1 MSALPNDLSL
11 VEPKGESK
19 GETQSDPKP
28 FHDYC
33 AEAYTLTADLEQP
46 LKENIRPQVAVKL
59 PRDGQY
65 QFRQAD
71 PFHFEGILS
80 YKSGYTQV
88 AGHPGSKKAGFE
100 TLSTSVVEG
109 LNILDV
115 ITADRVVA
123 QLSTWHPAYGKGQV
137 PSVTFLGTRFDNLR
151 IAGHEVRIT
160 PNLEILGSRQEDGL
174 SYFDD
179 NKVRDRISEQY
190 GEISKEGLPDWAGKE
205 YPKTRPVVQDIG
217 QGRTQMQC
225 SLVGIKESPGFP
237 FGHVIDL
244 PHFGKIFLGELKV
257 VRTPG
262 KPTPGINET
271 YRFHLTMIRLQ
282 MGCLATG
289 GVDVGVAD
297 SNGTGGK
304 GDGH

>member
-1 MSALPNDLSL
+1 MSALPNELSI

-19 GETQSDPKP
+19 PV
-28 FHDYC
+28 HDYY
-33 AEAYTLTADLEQP
+33 AEANVLYANLKQP
-46 LKENIRPQVAVKL
+46 LEEKIRPQAFVKL
-59 PRDGQY
+59 TKDGQY

-88 AGHPGSKKAGFE
+88 AGHPSLKKAGFE
-100 TLSTSVVEG
+100 TLATSVVEG
-109 LNILDV
+109 LNVLDV
-115 ITADRVVA
+115 LTADRVVG
-123 QLSTWHPAYGKGQV
+123 QISTWHPAYGTGQV
-137 PSVTFLGTRFDNLR
+137 PSVTFLGTRFDNLK
-151 IAGHEVRIT
+151 INGHEVKVGR
-160 PNLEILGSRQEDGL
+160 NLEILGARQEDDR
-174 SYFDD
+174 SYFHDRE
-179 NKVRDRISEQY
+179 VLGRISDQY
-190 GEISKEGLPDWAGKE
+190 SEISKDGLPEWTKEE
-205 YPKTRPVVQDIG
+205 YPKNRPVVRDIG
-217 QGRTQMQC
+217 QGQTQMQC
-225 SLVGIKESPGFP
+225 SLVSVKESTGFP

-244 PHFGKIFLGELKV
+244 PHFGRIYLGELKV

-262 KPTPGINET
+262 DPDSGVNET

-289 GVDVGVAD
+289 GVGVGTLD